1 LTEERGLN
9 VSEVDFKVVRK
20 YLKMSDEV
28 ADLLA
33 TPERQLILHLNVN
46 LDHGKNIIVPAYVV
60 YHNTARG
67 PAKGGIRMQPDVNLQ
82 EVCGLAEL
90 MAWKTAL
97 ARLPFGGGK
106 SGIGIDPRGLTPL
119 HKRSIIQEFV
129 HLIRPDLMA
138 GTYVPAPDMGTGAL
152 EMAWIY
158 GETHVPECVT
168 GKPPRVGGLAG
179 REEATG
185 RGSAHAAR
193 LAVNQL
199 LQRSIEGAT
208 VAIQGFGNVGYW
220 AGRFLQEWGAK
231 VVAVSGH
238 DEAIYDSEGLDIEPL
253 HKHRKTKGS
262 FEGYNR
268 RSSLITNA
276 KLLTLDVDVL
286 IPAGPG
292 GVLTRENA
300 PKVRAKT
307 IVEGANG
314 PTSLEADQ
322 VLFKRGIHAVPDI
335 LANAGGVI
343 ASYLEWSDAKSGR
356 MSTADETFAVIE
368 RNIGNSFNEIVDF
381 SRSNKTTLRT
391 ASHVVAVREVMNA
404 MYDRGWI

>member
-1 LTEERGLN
+1 M
-9 VSEVDFKVVRK
+9 SEVDFKVVRQ
-20 YLKMSDEV
+20 YLTMSDEV
-28 ADLLA
+28 AEILA

-46 LDHGKNIIVPAYVV
+46 LDRGKNVIVPAYVV

-67 PAKGGIRMQPDVNLQ
+67 PAKGGIRMQPDVNLE

-106 SGIGIDPRGLTPL
+106 SGICIDPKPL
-119 HKRSIIQEFV
+119 SMLVRRNIIQEFV
-129 HLIRPDLMA
+129 HLIRPDLIA

-158 GETHVPECVT
+158 GETHMPECVT

-185 RGSAHAAR
+185 RGCAHGAR
-193 LAVNQL
+193 LAANQL
-199 LQRSIEGAT
+199 LQRPIEGAT

-220 AGRFLQEWGAK
+220 AGVFLQQWGAK

-238 DEAIYDSEGLDIEPL
+238 DQGVYDAQGLDIEPL
-253 HKHRKTKGS
+253 HKHRKAKGAFDGFS
-262 FEGYNR
+262 KSAG
-268 RSSLITNA
+268 LITNA
-276 KLLTLDVDVL
+276 QLLALNCDLL

-292 GVLTRENA
+292 GVLTAQNA
-300 PKVRAKT
+300 PKVRAKAL
-307 IVEGANG
+307 VEGANG
-314 PTSLEADQ
+314 PTSLEADEI
-322 VLFKRGIHAVPDI
+322 LFKRGINAVPDI

-356 MSTADETFAVIE
+356 MSTTDETFAEIE
-368 RNIGNSFNEIVDF
+368 RNLSRSFDEVLDF

-404 MYDRGWI
+404 MFDRGWI

>member
-1 LTEERGLN
+1 M
-9 VSEVDFKVVRK
+9 SEVDFKVVRK

-28 ADLLA
+28 AEILA
-33 TPERQLILHLNVN
+33 TPERRLILHLNVN
-46 LDHGKNIIVPAYVV
+46 LDRGKNVIVPAYVV

-67 PAKGGIRMQPDVNLQ
+67 PAKGGIRMQPDVNLE

-106 SGIGIDPRGLTPL
+106 SGICIDPKPL
-119 HKRSIIQEFV
+119 SMLVKRSIIQEYT

-158 GETHVPECVT
+158 GETHIPECVT

-185 RGSAHAAR
+185 RGAAHGAR
-193 LAVNQL
+193 LAANQL
-199 LQRSIEGAT
+199 LQRPIEGAS

-220 AGRFLQEWGAK
+220 AGVFLQQWGAK

-238 DEAIYDSEGLDIEPL
+238 DQGLYDAAGLDIEPL
-253 HKHRKTKGS
+253 YKHRKAKGTFDGFS
-262 FEGYNR
+262 K
-268 RSSLITNA
+268 SASIITNA
-276 KLLTLDVDVL
+276 QLLALNCDIL

-292 GVLTRENA
+292 GVLTAQNA
-300 PKVRAKT
+300 PKVRAKAL
-307 IVEGANG
+307 VEGANG
-314 PTSLEADQ
+314 PTSLEADEL
-322 VLFKRGIHAVPDI
+322 LFKRGINAVPDI

-368 RNIGNSFNEIVDF
+368 RNLSRSFDEVLEF

-404 MYDRGWI
+404 MLDRGWI